1 MLYSNDYSFS
11 CGGRRVVVA
20 WRSDSVLVSISEV
33 NLRRARLVLGW
44 VTVYRDRSIPGAGHL
59 SRYVTD
65 HLGQFSL
72 AILSWVGTM
81 STSAKWH

>member
-1 MLYSNDYSFS
+1 MSPQDINYMLYSNDYSFS

-20 WRSDSVLVSISEV
+20 WRSDSVLVSIGEV

-65 HLGQFSL
+65 HLG
-72 AILSWVGTM
+72 
-81 STSAKWH
+81 